1 MWQKIKDF
9 LYLYSPF
16 VVWLWY
22 WDEENN
28 EEYLTRI
35 SRLSYIRGLIY
46 CPDWLKEHT
55 EIVPRYAIF
64 KNEGE

>member
-9 LYLYSPF
+9 LYIYCPF

-35 SRLSYIRGLIY
+35 SRLSYIKGLIQ
-46 CPDWLKEHT
+46 CPQWLKEHT
-55 EIVPRYAIF
+55 EIVPRHMLF